1 MLQPFRYLVCAAVV
15 GFASHAG
22 AVSVAP
28 ACDHCGACNRSHA
41 NTQYAPPTRVRIR
54 WVSVYEDG
62 RMRLV
67 PKAYRVRVS
76 DPATQSNPTQYNST
90 QSNTTQSNTTQYN
103 PTQYNPTQYDPTQS
117 NPASTT
123 PPSGAPTSK
132 DLASSAQAPPGQV
145 TPAPVPRGQVPPAP
159 APAIASP
166 SKLAQASATS
176 SSPASSDRQG
186 LANRAQALLQ
196 AKCAR
201 CHGEQGRAAG
211 LDLRSRDTILKG
223 GASGPAIIPGQP
235 DESLALQRVRAGE
248 MPPRGRLSSDEIAT
262 LQQWI
267 AAGAPSDRAQ

>member
-15 GFASHAG
+15 GFASHGG

-67 PKAYRVRVS
+67 PKAYRVRVT
-76 DPATQSNPTQYNST
+76 DPATQSNPTQYNPTQYDST
-90 QSNTTQSNTTQYN
+90 QSNSTLSN
-103 PTQYNPTQYDPTQS
+103 PTQS

>member
-76 DPATQSNPTQYNST
+76 DPATQYDTTQY
-90 QSNTTQSNTTQYN
+90 NTTQYDR
-103 PTQYNPTQYDPTQS
+103 TQYK
-117 NPASTT
+117 PASTT

-145 TPAPVPRGQVPPAP
+145 TPAPVPQGQVPPAP
-159 APAIASP
+159 APASAAP
-166 SKLAQASATS
+166 SKLAQARATS

>member
-1 MLQPFRYLVCAAVV
+1 MLRPFRYLVCAAVV
-15 GFASHAG
+15 GFASHGG
-22 AVSVAP
+22 AVSLAP
-28 ACDHCGACNRSHA
+28 ACDHCGACNRNHA

-76 DPATQSNPTQYNST
+76 DPATQYNKTQYNPTPYNQTQYNST
-90 QSNTTQSNTTQYN
+90 QYNSIQYN
-103 PTQYNPTQYDPTQS
+103 PMQS

-132 DLASSAQAPPGQV
+132 DLASSAQAPP
-145 TPAPVPRGQVPPAP
+145 APVPQGQVPPAP

-196 AKCAR
+196 AKCGSLPRGTGAGSGPRSSFAR
-201 CHGEQGRAAG
+201 HNPQGRRIGAG
-211 LDLRSRDTILKG
+211 HYSR
-223 GASGPAIIPGQP
+223 PA
-235 DESLALQRVRAGE
+235 
-248 MPPRGRLSSDEIAT
+248 
-262 LQQWI
+262 
-267 AAGAPSDRAQ
+267 

>member
-1 MLQPFRYLVCAAVV
+1 MLRSFRYLVCAAVV
-15 GFASHAG
+15 GFASHGG
-22 AVSVAP
+22 AVSVAR

-67 PKAYRVRVS
+67 PKTYRVRVS
-76 DPATQSNPTQYNST
+76 DPATQYNK
-90 QSNTTQSNTTQYN
+90 TQYN
-103 PTQYNPTQYDPTQS
+103 PTPYNQTQYNPMQS
-117 NPASTT
+117 NPASATL
-123 PPSGAPTSK
+123 PSGAPTSK
-132 DLASSAQAPPGQV
+132 DFASSAQSS
-145 TPAPVPRGQVPPAP
+145 PAPAPQGQVPPAP

-166 SKLAQASATS
+166 SKLAQASGTS
-176 SSPASSDRQG
+176 SGPATSDRQG

-196 AKCAR
+196 ARCAR